1 MFTMFPSIF
10 GIVFVII
17 LSIFVITIFKGIAEW
32 HSNNQQPILTEKAV
46 IVSKRGHTSRHAHN
60 HNGHVHHSSSTT
72 YYVTFE
78 FENRDRLE
86 LKVPRNKFGYLVE
99 GDFGDLTY
107 QGTRYH
113 DFVRVV

>member
-1 MFTMFPSIF
+1 MFYGFPSIF

-17 LSIFVITIFKGIAEW
+17 LSVIVITILKGLAEW
-32 HSNNQQPILTEKAV
+32 HNNNQQPVLTEKAI
-46 IVSKRGHTSRHAHN
+46 IVSKRNHTSRRAHN
-60 HNGHVHHSSSTT
+60 HNGHVHHSTNTT

-78 FENRDRLE
+78 FENKDRLE
-86 LKVPRNKFGYLVE
+86 LKVPRNKVGYLVE